1 MYTLS
6 SPTVLATDAACHPAA
21 RDLLGALSATFRLT
35 DAAVTHL
42 GLAAL
47 DAPPGDRAAAW
58 RSVEEVDART
68 RTTPAL
74 LRDAAH
80 GGPGTARTLARSR
93 LGRVADV
100 VRLVTREAAAWPGA
114 PGVAVAGGD
123 VVPAPAAAAAG
134 VVGVWWASP
143 DLAARDA
150 LVLGGPWHAALGETE
165 APLVPA
171 ERSHGPRAD
180 AVADLCAA
188 LVRREVT
195 LDRLARVGWPPGRW
209 ADAMHAGAWAA
220 YGTGRLHAQLV
231 AVLDVTAALVG
242 AEPDPDPVLLRAALP
257 ALHALTVAAV
267 VGDVL
272 DAEPLAELHLGAAGL

>member
-35 DAAVTHL
+35 GTALAHL

-47 DAPPGDRAAAW
+47 DVAPGERAAAW
-58 RSVEEVDART
+58 RSLEEVDSRT

-74 LRDAAH
+74 LRDAVQ
-80 GGPGTARTLARSR
+80 GGPGAARTLARSR

-100 VRLVTREAAAWPGA
+100 VRLVTREAAAWPDA
-114 PGVAVAGGD
+114 PDVAVAGGD

-134 VVGVWWASP
+134 IVGVWWASP
-143 DLAARDA
+143 HLAACDA
-150 LVLGGPWHAALGETE
+150 LVLGGPWHAALGEVE
-165 APLVPA
+165 APLEPPG
-171 ERSHGPRAD
+171 ESHGPRAD

-188 LVRREVT
+188 LAGREVT
-195 LDRLARVGWPPGRW
+195 LDGLAGVRWPPGRW
-209 ADAMHAGAWAA
+209 ARAMHAGAWAA
-220 YGTGRLHAQLV
+220 HGTGRLHAQLV

-242 AEPDPDPVLLRAALP
+242 ADPDPDPVLLRAALP
-257 ALHALTVAAV
+257 TLHALTVAAV